1 MATTSRGKQ
10 PGASAGILTERQ
22 VRELCDANIVSRSN
36 NTPVITRQTTVELH
50 ASEVA
55 WFGTRSPVERRYVA
69 TDGKITINPGDIV
82 SLVTLE
88 NLSFPA
94 DLCATIFPRGRLL
107 ALGLWSSATHVD
119 FSFRGHLRI
128 IFVNLGPHTLSI
140 PVGEPIGRLEIT
152 RLGESGV
159 SGYLG
164 VNSDL
169 RNSNNQSDYLVSST
183 SSTALASQNG
193 AATLWS
199 FAERLAQTE
208 QRQEIVMKSI
218 RWRRRSLVVGIALAF
233 IGLLGFMGWISWTL
247 ISQFLDSKFGASF
260 AASFL
265 MIFASALVAYLG
277 NRFRPSIISWM
288 NLRETETGSKP

>member
-1 MATTSRGKQ
+1 MATNSRGEQ
-10 PGASAGILTERQ
+10 RSAHPGILPERE
-22 VRELCDANIVSRSN
+22 VKKLCDTNLITRSN

-50 ASEVA
+50 ASEIA
-55 WFGTRSPVERRYVA
+55 WFGTRSPVERRHVT
-69 TDGKITINPGDIV
+69 TDGKITINSGDIV

-88 NLSFPA
+88 CLAFPG

-128 IFVNLGPHTLSI
+128 IFINLGPHTLTI

-152 RLGESGV
+152 RLGETGT

-169 RNSNNQSDYLVSST
+169 RNANNQSDYLVAGT
-183 SSTALASQNG
+183 NSTALTAQNG
-193 AATLWS
+193 TLTLWS

-208 QRQEIVMKSI
+208 LRQEVILKSM
-218 RWRRRSLVVGIALAF
+218 RRRRKFFTVGVVLIL
-233 IGLLGFMGWISWTL
+233 IGLLGLLGWASWKL

-260 AASFL
+260 GASFL
-265 MIFASALVAYLG
+265 MIFASALVAYLA
-277 NRFRPSIISWM
+277 NRYRPSLVSWV
-288 NLRETETGSKP
+288 NLQEAEVESKS